1 MVRLKQK
8 GRKIMTNKI
17 NEKRYL
23 TMNTKDGSVRIV
35 IAKSYWKALKNAQEW
50 YGSQTGIRVWKDTL
64 STT

>member
-1 MVRLKQK
+1 
-8 GRKIMTNKI
+8 MTNKI